1 MGRSAIGLTID
12 RMALKLAGCSVKAPE
27 IHVKPAVYKIR
38 NAANVLNWEPEASGL
53 LCSVTSLA
61 HLLSK
66 C

>member
-1 MGRSAIGLTID
+1 
-12 RMALKLAGCSVKAPE
+12 
-27 IHVKPAVYKIR
+27 VKPAVYKIR

-66 C
+66 CFWCILNKDIWGVEV